1 MIALVQR
8 VSSAAVTVEES
19 GYRAAIG
26 RGFVVLLGVEQGD
39 DRSHA
44 DWLAGKIARLRLFPD
59 DSGRMNRSL
68 RDVGGELLVV
78 SQFTLA
84 GDCRKGNRPSFDRAA
99 SPEIAESLY
108 EYLVERLRAAEKIP
122 TSTGV
127 FRAMMAVEL
136 VNDGPVT
143 LIINSREMPE

>member
-1 MIALVQR
+1 MIAVVQR
-8 VSSAAVTVEES
+8 VSRASVSVEET

-26 RGFVVLLGVEQGD
+26 RGLVVLLGVVNGD
-39 DRSHA
+39 QRADA
-44 DWLAGKIARLRLFPD
+44 DWLAGKVARLRIFAD
-59 DSGRMNRSL
+59 DAGLMNRSVV
-68 RDVGGELLVV
+68 DVGGETLVV

-99 SPEIAESLY
+99 PPEVAQSLY
-108 EYLVERLRAAEKIP
+108 EHFVQRLREVESVP
-122 TSTGV
+122 TQTGV

-143 LIINSREMPE
+143 LIINTTDMRR

>member
-1 MIALVQR
+1 MMAVVQR
-8 VSSAAVTVEES
+8 VSRASVSVEET

-26 RGFVVLLGVEQGD
+26 RGVVVLLGVEKGD
-39 DRSHA
+39 ERPQA
-44 DWLAGKIARLRLFPD
+44 DWLAGKVARLRIFPD
-59 DSGRMNRSL
+59 DAGLMNRSVT
-68 RDVGGELLVV
+68 DIGGEALVV

-99 SPEIAESLY
+99 PPEVAESLY
-108 EYLVERLRAAEKIP
+108 DHFVLRLRDVERVP
-122 TSTGV
+122 TQTGV

-143 LIINSREMPE
+143 LIITTADMPR